1 MARPRM
7 DIRKFGDILRPVV
20 GGQSNQVEMSDMTV
34 EAPQAEI
41 PYSRAAAAYSGT
53 KAKDRIEAANMASGQ
68 FESKATTAD
77 DYAYRDANTGEV
89 IDISGLVDKDNN
101 PLEAYIPNATASA
114 DQLRTN
120 NQVKVVNQY
129 GDELNAYYVDVQ
141 AKDAETGQTINLQKK
156 MYRNVDEFYGDEN
169 ALKEAGYSTLKR
181 NYMKFGFNERDAQK
195 LVDQAKLMQN
205 DKTKTFNKG
214 LSNFQIKRLQA
225 EALNKAF
232 EWQGEN
238 DNQTLRLKT
247 SDPVSELKR
256 LTTEADERLGKFT
269 FKDANGVTRNG
280 MDFLNLEVLYGTRL
294 FKQNLKDVHLTNL
307 TEGKVATKME
317 EAKEQFRKKN
327 PDKIIEGNKGFEIL
341 SGALTTQEES
351 EVESSATDVTGIT
364 STKNN
369 VLVLHTFNK
378 VNAQEIIDT
387 KNGEAATRLLIDAG
401 FIDPTRLA
409 YDNESEKQAIDAG
422 SIELLKTINESVE
435 ELRAAVEVTLE
446 AGQYS
451 QVLEEYNTWY
461 SANSRILRDEE
472 RKVDNILGNFNA
484 ENSNYFNKLNKMDQ
498 QGKFF
503 NPDYDD
509 SFTGK
514 IYNNPQEMVDEL
526 DKKYSTNPIEYLA
539 QVKSLQ
545 DAGVITNEA
554 AAMLGTRAR
563 YLEVRLGATI
573 PEIKKLRDRLGLKSR
588 IEIPEDVEVEN
599 QTGLKFK
606 GQTYAVNTS
615 FNKKTGKYE
624 PYAFTGEAN
633 PKFANRLN
641 FGMSANKIYVNHQD
655 VLDDKFPGEAKLKF
669 AEIIIN
675 RANGNEDDIAF
686 IKKNFN
692 LDDEQY
698 DSLGLKDMTP
708 AELVE
713 ILDEARDNVNNTK
726 FSKGRVVKA
735 LKKGITSLTEEAKET
750 LDDPTGLRRAFR
762 AGRDVI
768 KKGLEERARVKEET
782 GKPPILPGTQPGGG
796 IDYMR
801 ELFKRRSN

>member
-1 MARPRM
+1 M
-7 DIRKFGDILRPVV
+7 K
-20 GGQSNQVEMSDMTV
+20 S
-34 EAPQAEI
+34 
-41 PYSRAAAAYSGT
+41 SG
-53 KAKDRIEAANMASGQ
+53 
-68 FESKATTAD
+68 
-77 DYAYRDANTGEV
+77 
-89 IDISGLVDKDNN
+89 
-101 PLEAYIPNATASA
+101 
-114 DQLRTN
+114 
-120 NQVKVVNQY
+120 
-129 GDELNAYYVDVQ
+129 
-141 AKDAETGQTINLQKK
+141 
-156 MYRNVDEFYGDEN
+156 
-169 ALKEAGYSTLKR
+169 
-181 NYMKFGFNERDAQK
+181 
-195 LVDQAKLMQN
+195 
-205 DKTKTFNKG
+205 
-214 LSNFQIKRLQA
+214 
-225 EALNKAF
+225 
-232 EWQGEN
+232 
-238 DNQTLRLKT
+238 
-247 SDPVSELKR
+247 
-256 LTTEADERLGKFT
+256 
-269 FKDANGVTRNG
+269 
-280 MDFLNLEVLYGTRL
+280 
-294 FKQNLKDVHLTNL
+294 
-307 TEGKVATKME
+307 
-317 EAKEQFRKKN
+317 
-327 PDKIIEGNKGFEIL
+327 
-341 SGALTTQEES
+341 
-351 EVESSATDVTGIT
+351 TDVTGIT

-387 KNGEAATRLLIDAG
+387 KNGEAATKLLIDAG

-446 AGQYS
+446 SGQYS
-451 QVLEEYNTWY
+451 QVLEEYNTSY
-461 SANSRILRDEE
+461 TANSRILRDEE

-503 NPDYDD
+503 NADYDD

-545 DAGVITNEA
+545 DAGVITTEA
-554 AAMLGTRAR
+554 AA
-563 YLEVRLGATI
+563 
-573 PEIKKLRDRLGLKSR
+573 RLGLKSR

-641 FGMSANKIYVNHQD
+641 FGMSANKVYVNHQD

-726 FSKGRVVKA
+726 SLGKA
-735 LKKGITSLTEEAKET
+735 VKKGITSLTEEAKET
-750 LDDPTGLRRAFR
+750 VADPSGLRRIFR
-762 AGRDVI
+762 TGRDVI
-768 KKGLEERARVKEET
+768 KEGLKERTRVKEET
-782 GKPPILPGTQPGGG
+782 GKPPTLPQRQPGGG
-796 IDYMR
+796 VDYMR